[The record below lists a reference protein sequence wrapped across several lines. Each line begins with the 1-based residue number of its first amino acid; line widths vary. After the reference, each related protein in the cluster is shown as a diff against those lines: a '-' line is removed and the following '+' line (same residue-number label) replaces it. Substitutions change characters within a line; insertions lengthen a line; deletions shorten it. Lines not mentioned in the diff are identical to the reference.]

1 MSQAFRLVAFSLFIA
16 SSYQDVKGQEISL
29 IQDEAVSATVV
40 LPDFPPRIEKHAGQL
55 FCRYLA
61 MMANQSLVPS
71 PIRESEFTSNSGQS
85 VVLIGKSESNQ
96 IIHQMVKKG
105 LFRLSQDSP
114 GGDGIVVKTI
124 YDQQTNYLVIGGS
137 SDRAVLYATTHFLE
151 QTGKVG
157 VFWDGE
163 YIPKRKS
170 WKVTNL
176 SINEK
181 PHFPLRQYN
190 QGCVFTYSW
199 IIGI

>member
-1 MSQAFRLVAFSLFIA
+1 
-16 SSYQDVKGQEISL
+16 
-29 IQDEAVSATVV
+29 
-40 LPDFPPRIEKHAGQL
+40 
-55 FCRYLA
+55 
-61 MMANQSLVPS
+61 
-71 PIRESEFTSNSGQS
+71 
-85 VVLIGKSESNQ
+85 
-96 IIHQMVKKG
+96 MVKKG